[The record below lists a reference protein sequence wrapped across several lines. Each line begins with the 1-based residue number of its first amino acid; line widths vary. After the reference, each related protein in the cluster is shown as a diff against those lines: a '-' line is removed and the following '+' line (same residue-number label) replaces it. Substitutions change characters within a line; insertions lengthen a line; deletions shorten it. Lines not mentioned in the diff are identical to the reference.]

1 MVAENDR
8 VVIRRAETADIPAVV
23 EMAMRLWD
31 GHTAE
36 ELSALFQEAAACGE
50 SAVWL
55 AVADG
60 RTAGFAQGQLRHDYV
75 EGTASCPVGYLE
87 AVYVRDEYR
96 KQGIAR
102 QLVRACEEWAKENGC
117 VEFASDCE
125 LENRTSLAFHL
136 NIGFEEANRIICF
149 VKKI

>member
-31 GHTAE
+31 GYTAE
-36 ELSALFQEAAACGE
+36 ELSVLFQEAVACGE

-75 EGTASCPVGYLE
+75 EGTSSCPVGYLE

-96 KQGIAR
+96 RRGVAR